1 MEVKV
6 LYFSVESDRN
16 LVERE
21 FLGKSFH
28 SISEVK
34 NMAELLDLE
43 YVMFTNIEDYM
54 RSLND
59 EEYPT
64 EYWVVNC
71 YINKF

>member
-21 FLGKSFH
+21 FLGKSFN

-71 YINKF
+71 YINNF

>member
-21 FLGKSFH
+21 FLGKSFN